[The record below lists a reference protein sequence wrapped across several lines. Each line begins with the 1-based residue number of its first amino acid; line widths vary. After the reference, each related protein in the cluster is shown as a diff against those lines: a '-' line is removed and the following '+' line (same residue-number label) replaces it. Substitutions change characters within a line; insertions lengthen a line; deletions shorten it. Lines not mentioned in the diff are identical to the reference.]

1 MAGFYDNVTLTGLP
15 SSKLDLP
22 TFDTYIEKDGKL
34 YQFKGWY
41 KDNNY
46 QEEFLDYVM
55 PANGGIVY
63 AKFEEVKQY
72 DLTIVDG
79 IGGFDKVLSVYE
91 GLEFSLPSI
100 NELVLKDSK
109 YYNFIGF
116 YTDSNFENLLT
127 SNIMPDNNLTIY
139 LRYEEVLPIKVT
151 LIDNGNNVVKEIN
164 VAYGTII
171 DSNYSDF
178 MTPELYFDGRMHKF
192 NGWLLNDNLFNDL
205 KLIEDITLYASFTDL
220 YTINYDD
227 GFGNTITSYLEK
239 GSYYELPSFTY
250 ELTDYKTYDLNEDI
264 YNVNGNLVKLVG
276 YNIGSY
282 KPNEQVLVEGDLNI
296 TLNHKNV
303 YELNVHEIVRR
314 VQGIGGKAVAEHRN
328 YVYLAEGEVDIN
340 NILGHKCSTSYSF
353 KPEWI
358 GYCTVT
364 LTGDSV
370 FYLNSNINI
379 YYYEGTSHLV

>member
-1 MAGFYDNVTLTGLP
+1 
-15 SSKLDLP
+15 
-22 TFDTYIEKDGKL
+22 
-34 YQFKGWY
+34 
-41 KDNNY
+41 
-46 QEEFLDYVM
+46 M

-72 DLTIVDG
+72 NLTIVDG
-79 IGGFDKVLSVYE
+79 IGGFDKVLSIYE

-100 NELVLKDSK
+100 NELVFKDGK
-109 YYNFIGF
+109 YYSFIGF
-116 YTDSNFENLLT
+116 YTDSNFENLLI
-127 SNIMPDNNLTIY
+127 SNIMPGNDLTIY
-139 LRYEEVLPIKVT
+139 LRYEEVMPVKVT
-151 LIDNGNNVVKEIN
+151 LVDNGNKVVKEIN
-164 VAYGTII
+164 VTYGTVV
-171 DSNYSDF
+171 DSNYSGF
-178 MTPELYFDGRMHKF
+178 IIPELYFDGRMHKF

-227 GFGNTITSYLEK
+227 GFGNVITSYLET

-250 ELTDYKTYDLNEDI
+250 ELTNYKTYDLNEDI

-303 YELNVHEIVRR
+303 YELKVHEIIRKVWG
-314 VQGIGGKAVAEHRN
+314 VAGYAIAEHKDTI
-328 YVYLAEGEVDIN
+328 YLTEGEVDIN
-340 NILGHKCSTSYSF
+340 NINGHKCSTNYSYKSQTLD
-353 KPEWI
+353 
-358 GYCTVT
+358 YCTVT

-370 FYLNSNINI
+370 FYLNSNMNI
-379 YYYEGTSHLV
+379 YYYEGTSYVA